1 MRKSHVFLRHKRIRK
16 NGKTHTYWSLVRSV
30 RVGGKVRQEVVAQLG
45 KLDAK
50 GRRQAQA
57 YANKLMRRRMHP
69 SLFEP
74 REDEFSDV
82 EKIRL
87 KAVRVERSRRFGD
100 VFLGLSLWH
109 TLELDEAFDRL
120 MPEGR
125 EDIRW
130 SSLAALHV
138 ICRLCMPSSDLHI
151 AESLYRQTALDDLL
165 GVPEDKVN
173 DDRLYRTL
181 DRVLVHKDAIEQHLR
196 DRIGRLF
203 GIKYDLLLYD
213 VTSTYFEGMAA
224 GNAQAQRG
232 HSRDHRGDC
241 KQVCIAL
248 VVTREGIPLAHEVFD
263 GNRVDVTTVQDVVG
277 KIEGRFGK
285 ADRVWVMD
293 RGMASEKNFEW
304 LMTGDRRYV
313 IGACRSDLR
322 RFEQQL
328 IEAKDWQRI
337 RNDVEVKLC
346 PNETGTET
354 FILCRSEMRKE
365 KDRAIVARA
374 AERLEVCLER
384 LRKRLTSAKSPVD
397 RDRVN
402 QQIGRMLGRHSR
414 AAQKFVVTVRANASN
429 ASGLSL
435 VVQENQAWQQWSERS
450 AGCYLLRS
458 NVTGWTEE
466 ELWRTYIQLTE
477 AEAAFHIQKSDL
489 SIRPVWHQRADR
501 VRAHIFVCFLAY
513 ALWKTLEQ
521 WQVHAGLG
529 NSPRTILEELRQVQS
544 VDVVLPIV
552 GGPEVKVRCVI
563 KPGEAQAALL
573 DRLGIELPK
582 RLAIPK
588 GVQEAAV

>member
-1 MRKSHVFLRHKRIRK
+1 MFLRHKRITK
-16 NGKTHTYWSLVRSV
+16 NGKTHTYWSLVQSIRI
-30 RVGGKVRQEVVAQLG
+30 GGKVRQKVIAQLG

-57 YANKLMRRRMHP
+57 YANKLMGRRMHP

-74 REDEFSDV
+74 RDDEFSDV

-196 DRIGRLF
+196 DRIGKLF

-304 LMTGDRRYV
+304 LMTGGRRYV
-313 IGACRSDLR
+313 IGACRSELR

-328 IEAKDWQRI
+328 IEAKDWQRV

-346 PNETGTET
+346 PNEAGTET

-374 AERLEVCLER
+374 AERLEICLER

-402 QQIGRMLGRHSR
+402 QQIGRMLGRHTR
-414 AAQKFVVTVRANASN
+414 AAQKFVVSVRANASN

-466 ELWRTYIQLTE
+466 ELWHTYIQLTE

-521 WQVHAGLG
+521 WQAHAGLG

-544 VDVVLPIV
+544 VDVVLPIAN
-552 GGPEVKVRCVI
+552 GPEVKIRCVI
-563 KPGEAQAALL
+563 KPDEAQAVLL

-588 GVQEAAV
+588 GVQEAAL

>member
-1 MRKSHVFLRHKRIRK
+1 VFLRHKRIRK
-16 NGKTHTYWSLVRSV
+16 NGKTHTYWLLVRSV
-30 RVGGKVRQEVVAQLG
+30 RIDGKVRQQVVARLG

-50 GRRQAQA
+50 GRGRARA
-57 YANKLMRRRMHP
+57 YANKLTGRRMHP

-82 EKIRL
+82 EKVRL

-109 TLELDEAFDRL
+109 ALELDEAFDRL

-130 SSLAALHV
+130 SSLAALQV

-151 AESLYRQTALDDLL
+151 AESLYQQTALDDLL
-165 GVPEDKVN
+165 GVPESKVN

-181 DRVLVHKDAIEQHLR
+181 DRVLVHKDAVEQHLR

-213 VTSTYFEGMAA
+213 VTSTYFEGNAA
-224 GNAQAQRG
+224 RNPQAQRG
-232 HSRDHRGDC
+232 HSRDHRPDC

-263 GNRVDVTTVQDVVG
+263 GNRVDVTTIQEIVD
-277 KIEGRFGK
+277 KIERRFGK

-304 LMTGDRRYV
+304 LVSGGRRYV

-322 RFEQQL
+322 HFEQQL

-337 RNDVEVKLC
+337 RDDVEVKLC
-346 PNETGTET
+346 PSESGAET

-374 AERLEVCLER
+374 TDRLTVCLDR
-384 LRKRLTSAKSPVD
+384 LRKRLISARRPID

-402 QQIGRMLGRHSR
+402 QQIGRMLARHSR
-414 AAQKFVVTVRANASN
+414 AAQRFTVEIRANPN
-429 ASGLSL
+429 HASGLSL
-435 VVQENQAWQQWSERS
+435 VVKENRAWQLWSERS

-466 ELWRTYIQLTE
+466 DLWRTYIQLTE
-477 AEAAFHIQKSDL
+477 AEAAFRIQKSDL
-489 SIRPVWHQRADR
+489 SIRPVWHQRGDR

-521 WQVHAGLG
+521 WQAHANLG
-529 NSPRTILEELRQVQS
+529 NSPRFILEELRQVQS
-544 VDVVLPIV
+544 VDVVIPIV
-552 GGPEVKVRCVI
+552 DGPEVKVRCVI
-563 KPGEAQAALL
+563 KPNEEQAALL

-588 GVQEAAV
+588 GIEEVGV